1 MTLLKRTIAAALA
14 ASLLIGLAPSS
25 PVKADGAASTRNII
39 LGAAA
44 ATLLIVNHN
53 RKVHEKYAQDAQAQA
68 ALAAQRNDAQ
78 AAYASEKK
86 ANDNL
91 TVANSELKRE
101 VAYQHDIITKQDQK
115 LAMMKSSTLASPNY
129 ASTASVASTP
139 RRPGV
144 GSSSNPQT
152 VAVVSYGWGT
162 I

>member
-1 MTLLKRTIAAALA
+1 MTFLKRTIAAVLA
-14 ASLLIGLAPSS
+14 ASLLVGLAPSA
-25 PVKADGAASTRNII
+25 PVKADGAASTRNILI
-39 LGAAA
+39 GAAA

-53 RKVHEKYAQDAQAQA
+53 RKVHEKYAADAQAQA
-68 ALAAQRNDAQ
+68 SLAAQRNDAQ

-91 TVANSELKRE
+91 LAANAELKRE

-115 LAMMKSSTLASPNY
+115 LAAVKSSTLTSPNY

-144 GSSSNPQT
+144 DSNSNQT

>member
-14 ASLLIGLAPSS
+14 ASLLVGLAPSG
-25 PVKADGAASTRNII
+25 PVKADGAASTRNIL

-53 RKVHEKYAQDAQAQA
+53 RKVHERYAQDAQTQA

-86 ANDNL
+86 ANENL
-91 TVANSELKRE
+91 QVANSELKRE

-115 LAMMKSSTLASPNY
+115 LAAVKSSTLTSPNY
-129 ASTASVASTP
+129 ASTSSVASTP

-144 GSSSNPQT
+144 GSNPQT

>member
-1 MTLLKRTIAAALA
+1 MTFLKRTIAAALA
-14 ASLLIGLAPSS
+14 AALLVGFTPSGA
-25 PVKADGAASTRNII
+25 VKADGAASTRNIFI
-39 LGAAA
+39 GAAA

-53 RKVHEKYAQDAQAQA
+53 RQVHEKYAADAAAQAS
-68 ALAAQRNDAQ
+68 LAAQRNDAQ
-78 AAYASEKK
+78 AAYTSEKK

-91 TVANSELKRE
+91 MAANSELKRE

-115 LAMMKSSTLASPNY
+115 MAMVKSSTLSSPNY
-129 ASTASVASTP
+129 TSTASVASTP